1 MDSTQQGNRML
12 NRRAVCIT
20 LALLA
25 GCADVNWERALYE
38 GQRNT
43 AQQCRLSRK
52 PADPPCPVLPEFA
65 NYEKER
71 ARATGTEP
79 SEGGRPVEAPRR

>member
-1 MDSTQQGNRML
+1 MVNPS
-12 NRRAVCIT
+12 AVCLT
-20 LALLA
+20 FVLLA
-25 GCADVNWERALYE
+25 GCADVNWERAFYE

-43 AQQCRLSRK
+43 AQQCRQSRK

-71 ARATGTEP
+71 ARVAGTEP
-79 SEGGRPVEAPRR
+79 AEPGRPAETPRQ